1 MGAFYSAKLI
11 SLCLFMLIKEINIFS
26 KALPFPVCSILER
39 KAAYLS
45 ELGYVRIIPLRAVY
59 ALLYMNFLMLNKRT
73 YGLVI
78 LCGLEVLPS
87 K

>member
-1 MGAFYSAKLI
+1 
-11 SLCLFMLIKEINIFS
+11 MLIKEINIFS

-39 KAAYLS
+39 KAAYLF
-45 ELGYVRIIPLRAVY
+45 ELGYVRIIPLHAVY
-59 ALLYMNFLMLNKRT
+59 ALLYVDFLMLNKCT